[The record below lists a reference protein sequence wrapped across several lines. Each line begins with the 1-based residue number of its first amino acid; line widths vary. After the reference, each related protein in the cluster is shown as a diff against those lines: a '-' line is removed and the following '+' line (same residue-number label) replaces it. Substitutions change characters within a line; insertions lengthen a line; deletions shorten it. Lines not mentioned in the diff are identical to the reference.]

1 MNFLLDMIGLYV
13 FCCSL
18 GAVISI
24 LTFVKDV
31 SKWHRAEKKV
41 HVVPSALEDEKESEV
56 ISDGDSNYSDSSDND
71 PADGGQPTTSAVL
84 PAWLQS

>member
-13 FCCSL
+13 LICSF
-18 GAVISI
+18 GAFISI

-41 HVVPSALEDEKESEV
+41 KVVPSALEDEKESEV
-56 ISDGDSNYSDSSDND
+56 KEDERYNSDTSDND
-71 PADGGQPTTSAVL
+71 SANGGQSVTSVVL
-84 PAWLQS
+84 PSWLQS

>member
-13 FCCSL
+13 LICCF
-18 GAVISI
+18 GAFISI

-31 SKWHRAEKKV
+31 SKWHRAEKKARI
-41 HVVPSALEDEKESEV
+41 VPSVLQDENESEV
-56 ISDGDSNYSDSSDND
+56 IDNGTVSNTD
-71 PADGGQPTTSAVL
+71 PADNDSVNGGQPTSSAVL

>member
-13 FCCSL
+13 LICSF
-18 GAVISI
+18 GAFISI

-56 ISDGDSNYSDSSDND
+56 KDDERDNSDTPYND
-71 PADGGQPTTSAVL
+71 TANGGQPTTSAVL